1 MATFKVGD
9 LVQLKS
15 GGPPMTVEAIGEYSG
30 MGVGPQDGVACVWF
44 EKNKKEVAV
53 FDARMLML
61 AQ

>member
-1 MATFKVGD
+1 
-9 LVQLKS
+9 
-15 GGPPMTVEAIGEYSG
+15 MTVEAIGDYSG

-53 FDARMLML
+53 FDARTLML